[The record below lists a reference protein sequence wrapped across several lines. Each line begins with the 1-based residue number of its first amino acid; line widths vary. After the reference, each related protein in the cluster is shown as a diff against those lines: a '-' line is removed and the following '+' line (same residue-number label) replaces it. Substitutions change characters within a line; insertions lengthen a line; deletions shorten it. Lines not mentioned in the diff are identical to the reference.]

1 MGWWWDGAQDLIPGA
16 DMNWKEGM
24 YPAGL
29 EVLCLPCLVVQVRP
43 GVRVGVGRLI
53 CEPESVRTPES
64 QAVPGCG

>member
-1 MGWWWDGAQDLIPGA
+1 
-16 DMNWKEGM
+16 MNWKEGM